1 MCIALAQ
8 SNSPLRHKQKKM
20 ISVLRWCEDGGGGR
34 VGDKESNSIILGRFA
49 RLNEIENSK
58 HPRIFPPF
66 VCKMQVKMPTHW
78 LTSAASNR
86 YQNGSMF
93 FVEPQRTAEIYNI
106 HFLSARFLICQRLH
120 SNRSADWIYDAVA
133 TQSNLSLIKLPPQI
147 IRQYD
152 LLLRK
157 AVIVGNWS
165 GATLCELLLAR
176 PGCRCTNRSNV
187 H

>member
-1 MCIALAQ
+1 MRRWGGVEWKAKRATAKFWVDLPDWMKLKIRSTQEYFLHLFAKCRWKCRRIDSRPQPAIDIKTVQCFSL
-8 SNSPLRHKQKKM
+8 NRNERLR
-20 ISVLRWCEDGGGGR
+20 
-34 VGDKESNSIILGRFA
+34 
-49 RLNEIENSK
+49 
-58 HPRIFPPF
+58 
-66 VCKMQVKMPTHW
+66 
-78 LTSAASNR
+78 
-86 YQNGSMF
+86 Y
-93 FVEPQRTAEIYNI
+93 YNI

-176 PGCRCTNRSNV
+176 PDCRCTNRSNV